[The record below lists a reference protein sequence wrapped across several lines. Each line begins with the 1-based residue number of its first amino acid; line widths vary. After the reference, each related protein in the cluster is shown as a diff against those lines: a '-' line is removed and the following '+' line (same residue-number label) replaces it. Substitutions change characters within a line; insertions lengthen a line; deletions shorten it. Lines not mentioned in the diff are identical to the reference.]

1 MHYSNALDRFLE
13 AQQHTYKRALSE
25 VRDGKKTSHWMW
37 FIFPQLKGL
46 GQSHNAHYY
55 GIDTLEEAKE
65 YLAQPSL
72 RKNLLEAATTL
83 LSVKDKSAEAIFGS
97 TDSQKLRSSMTL
109 FSQVENA
116 DEVFEQVLDKYFAG
130 KRDER
135 TLAMLAA
142 APR

>member
-25 VRDGKKTSHWMW
+25 LRDGKKTSHWMW

-46 GQSHNAHYY
+46 GQSHTAHYY
-55 GIDTLEEAKE
+55 GIDNLKEAKE

-135 TLAMLAA
+135 TLSMLAA
-142 APR
+142 MQK

>member
-25 VRDGKKTSHWMW
+25 VREGKKTSHWMW

-46 GQSHNAHYY
+46 GQSHTAHYY

-65 YLAQPSL
+65 YLAQPLL
-72 RKNLLEAATTL
+72 RKSLLEVATTL
-83 LSVKDKSAEAIFGS
+83 LSVKGKSAEAIFGS

-116 DEVFEQVLDKYFAG
+116 DKVFEQVLDKYFAG

-135 TLAMLAA
+135 TLSMLAA

>member
-1 MHYSNALDRFLE
+1 
-13 AQQHTYKRALSE
+13 
-25 VRDGKKTSHWMW
+25 MW

-116 DEVFEQVLDKYFAG
+116 NEVFEQVLDKYFAG

-135 TLAMLAA
+135 TLSMLAA
-142 APR
+142 MPK